1 MIRTL
6 AVLLAFSLLSACNSP
21 YDAKHVH
28 VSIVNALRASD
39 RALVTGCN
47 TVVERANY
55 SPHQAIFIE
64 DAAISQGFG
73 YIRINNH
80 LFRVALLKGSTDGFH
95 SLRSFADPGGSL
107 SVVESFDI
115 GTKHLD
121 TGSTELTG
129 ELTVTYDGVTETIPF
144 GGGTAGC

>member
-6 AVLLAFSLLSACNSP
+6 AVLLALPILSACHSE
-21 YDAKHVH
+21 YDAKHGHAFV
-28 VSIVNALRASD
+28 VNALRAQD

-47 TVVERANY
+47 TVVERADH

-64 DAAISQGFG
+64 DAAITQGFG
-73 YIRINNH
+73 YIRLNNT

-95 SLRSFADPGGSL
+95 SLRSFADPVGSL
-107 SVVESFDI
+107 SVVESYDI
-115 GTKHLD
+115 GAKHLE

-129 ELTVTYDGVTETIPF
+129 ELTVTYKGITQTIPF